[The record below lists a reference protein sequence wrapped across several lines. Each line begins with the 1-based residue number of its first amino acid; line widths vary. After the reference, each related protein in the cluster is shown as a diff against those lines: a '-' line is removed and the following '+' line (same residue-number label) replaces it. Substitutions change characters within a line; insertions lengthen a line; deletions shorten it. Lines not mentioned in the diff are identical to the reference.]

1 MLNPKPRISIFGSSS
16 SFQNEDKE
24 GITSKVSAE
33 IMKRPNYGNQSHET
47 NAQIANLS
55 DSNSDMYSSGPTN
68 S

>member
-1 MLNPKPRISIFGSSS
+1 M
-16 SFQNEDKE
+16 E
-24 GITSKVSAE
+24 GITSKVSGE

-55 DSNSDMYSSGPTN
+55 DSNSDIYSSGPTN